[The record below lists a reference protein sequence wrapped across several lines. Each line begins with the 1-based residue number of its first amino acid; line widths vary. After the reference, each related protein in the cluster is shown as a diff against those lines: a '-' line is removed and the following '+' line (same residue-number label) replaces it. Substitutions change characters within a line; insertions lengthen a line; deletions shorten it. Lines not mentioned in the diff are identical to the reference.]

1 MTPSSLP
8 WDARAIALQYDYT
21 VETARHFISRLQTAA
36 PNLHYGSMGKDVMA
50 RELRRREHSADK
62 MSLTTESTPLLSR
75 KREKQLAEE
84 VERTVW
90 IGLHPI
96 VTLQHGSTT
105 LYQVSYHIQ

>member
-1 MTPSSLP
+1 MDNGSTNGTLVNGTKV
-8 WDARAIALQYDYT
+8 DKRKT
-21 VETARHFISRLQTAA
+21 VRT
-36 PNLHYGSMGKDVMA
+36 DVMA